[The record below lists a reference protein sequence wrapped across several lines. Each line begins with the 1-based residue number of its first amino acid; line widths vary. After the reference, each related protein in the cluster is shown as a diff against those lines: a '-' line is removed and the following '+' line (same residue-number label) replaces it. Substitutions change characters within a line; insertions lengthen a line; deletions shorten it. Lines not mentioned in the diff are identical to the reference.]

1 MAESGPRKS
10 ATERQKKGDSVMM
23 TRNIAGKT
31 LEIDEDGHLLNM
43 TEWNEGI
50 ANELARELDIQ
61 ELTDRH
67 WAVIQ
72 YMRKAYQETGEAPS
86 IRRLTKESGVG
97 TKELYALFPK
107 GPAKKAAKIAGL
119 PKPKGCI

>member
-1 MAESGPRKS
+1 MGTIEVAEK
-10 ATERQKKGDSVMM
+10 TFELDS
-23 TRNIAGKT
+23 
-31 LEIDEDGHLLNM
+31 DGHLANRAD
-43 TEWNEGI
+43 WNEEVAAEFGRQEGI
-50 ANELARELDIQ
+50 E

-67 WAVIQ
+67 WIVIKFMQ
-72 YMRKAYQETGEAPS
+72 QVFDEKGDAPS
-86 IRRLTKESGVG
+86 IRKLTKESGVD